1 MTTKKAQLDNAT
13 TRESDVARACRR
25 LVRTQSLK
33 AAGVSA
39 LPIAGV
45 DLYVN
50 GKLLVATIARINTAF
65 GLAPEQVAQL
75 APPLRNRIDTLAQQ
89 IGGFLIGR
97 VATQAAVF
105 AVARSL
111 GLRLGVQQAA
121 KLAPIVGQAAS
132 AALAGWLFKR
142 LCERHIRQCLELR
155 AALPELPPPPGLALP
170 SPAERGS

>member
-1 MTTKKAQLDNAT
+1 MTTKKARFDNAT
-13 TRESDVARACRR
+13 TREAEIARACRR
-25 LVRTQSLK
+25 LARGQSLK

-50 GKLLVATIARINTAF
+50 GKLLVNTITRINTAF
-65 GLAPEQVAQL
+65 GLAPDQVARL
-75 APPLRNRIDTLAQQ
+75 APPLRNRIDTMAQQ

-111 GLRLGVQQAA
+111 GLRLGAQQAA
-121 KLAPIVGQAAS
+121 KLAPLVGQAAS
-132 AALAGWLFKR
+132 AALAGWLFQR

-155 AALPELPPPPGLALP
+155 AALPELPPPPGLLP
-170 SPAERGS
+170 APDRAP